1 MNKKSKKFIIGATI
15 VGILLLIAL
24 ISLFYTPY
32 DPESMNIK
40 EKFQSPSLKH
50 IMGTDNFGRDIFSR
64 VMVGLADTI
73 FISGTT
79 IAIGFI
85 VGLLVGS
92 FTGYFGGVIDEILMR
107 INDTLS
113 SIPSVL
119 LAIVMIGA
127 FGSGT
132 TTLIV
137 SLGIVFIPSF
147 ARMIRS
153 EFIKE
158 RTKEYVMCAKL
169 SGAKSMRI
177 IFVHILPNCKNTIIS
192 SLIVGFNNAILAEAS
207 LSFLGIGVMP
217 PKASLGSML
226 KDSQMY
232 LSSAPWY
239 GLFPGIT
246 IVLLIV
252 GLVLMFDT
260 KKGARDVRS

>member
-1 MNKKSKKFIIGATI
+1 MNKKSPKFIIGLVI
-15 VGILLLIAL
+15 VGILVLIAI

-32 DPESMNIK
+32 DPEAMNIR
-40 EKFQSPSLKH
+40 EKFQAPNLSH

-64 VMVGLADTI
+64 VMVGLRDTI
-73 FISGTT
+73 FISGAT
-79 IAIGFI
+79 IAIGFVI
-85 VGLLVGS
+85 GLLVGS
-92 FTGYFGGVIDEILMR
+92 FTGYFGGFLDEALMR

-132 TTLIV
+132 TTLII

-169 SGAKSMRI
+169 SGAGSLRI
-177 IFVHILPNCKNTIIS
+177 IFIHILPNCKNTIIS

-226 KDSQMY
+226 KDSQIY
-232 LSSAPWY
+232 LSTAPWY
-239 GLFPGIT
+239 GLFPGMT

-252 GLVLMFDT
+252 GLVLMFNT
-260 KKGARDVRS
+260 EKRSKGC